1 VSGGLRVGLVCPY
14 SFDTR
19 GGVQSHVVGL
29 ARFLRAA
36 GHEARILAPG
46 VPAADMGVDSHTFT
60 SAGGA
65 VAVPYNGSVARV
77 SFGPTSAARVRRW
90 LRDGNFDVVHI
101 HEPVAPS
108 ISLLTLW
115 ATQVPIVG
123 TFHAATPRSRSMQLA
138 GDVLRT
144 LINKVAFR
152 IAVSESARGVVG
164 QYLGKD
170 ATVIP
175 NGFHFTEFAD
185 RHHLVRTGRRWRGGA
200 RPRLTFLGRADER
213 RKGLSVL
220 IDALPLIMTHHPDLD
235 VAIAGDGGGRLPKSC
250 RKLGALTD
258 QAKARLL
265 RTTDVFV
272 APQLERESFG
282 IVLLEA
288 MAASAAVVASDLDP
302 FLDLLRP
309 AGTDP
314 LGQIFPRG
322 DSKALAEA
330 TLTVLSKPDDD
341 RTERARQASRRY
353 DWAAIGP
360 EIVDAYRIA
369 HTAQSGRSDSA
380 ALAGSA
386 TLSDNRRVLARRGR
400 ESLRSAS
407 ISCTDP
413 RWPASV
419 GRS

>member
-1 VSGGLRVGLVCPY
+1 VSGRLRVGLVCPY

-19 GGVQSHVVGL
+19 GGVQSHVAGL
-29 ARFLRAA
+29 ARFLQAA
-36 GHEARILAPG
+36 GHQAQILAPG
-46 VPAADMGVDSHTFT
+46 EPAADMGVDSHSFT
-60 SAGGA
+60 SAGA
-65 VAVPYNGSVARV
+65 TVAVPYNGSVARV
-77 SFGPTSAARVRRW
+77 NFGLASAARVRRW

-108 ISLLTLW
+108 ISLLALW
-115 ATQVPIVG
+115 ATQAPVVA

-138 GDVLRT
+138 GDLFRT
-144 LINKVAFR
+144 SINKVACR
-152 IAVSESARGVVG
+152 IAVSESARGVVV

-175 NGFHFTEFAD
+175 NGFHFTEFAGRRD
-185 RHHLVRTGRRWRGGA
+185 RVGTGRRWRGGA

-220 IDALPLIMTHHPDLD
+220 IDALPLIMTHFPDLD
-235 VAIAGDGGGRLPKSC
+235 VAIAGDGGGRLPIGC
-250 RKLGALTD
+250 RRLGALTD

-288 MAASAAVVASDLDP
+288 MASSAAVVASDLDP
-302 FLDLLRP
+302 FLDLLMP
-309 AGTDP
+309 PGTDP

-330 TLTVLSKPDDD
+330 TVTVLSKPDAV

-360 EIVDAYRIA
+360 EIVDAYRVA
-369 HTAQSGRSDSA
+369 HAAQNGRSDSEPL
-380 ALAGSA
+380 ALST
-386 TLSDNRRVLARRGR
+386 TLSEAGRVLARRGTD
-400 ESLRSAS
+400 SLRSAS
-407 ISCTDP
+407 TSRTD
-413 RWPASV
+413 ASLTNSV
-419 GRS
+419 GRT

>member
-1 VSGGLRVGLVCPY
+1 VSGRLRVGLVCPY
-14 SFDTR
+14 SFETR

-29 ARFLRAA
+29 ARFLQAV
-36 GHEARILAPG
+36 GHEAHILAPG
-46 VPAADMGVDSHTFT
+46 EPAADMGVDSQTFT
-60 SAGGA
+60 SAGAA

-77 SFGPTSAARVRRW
+77 NFGAASAARVRRW

-101 HEPVAPS
+101 HEPVVPS
-108 ISLLTLW
+108 ISLLALW
-115 ATQVPIVG
+115 ATQAPVVG
-123 TFHAATPRSRSMQLA
+123 TFHAATPRSRLMQLA
-138 GDVLRT
+138 GDVFST

-175 NGFHFTEFAD
+175 NGFHFTEFAERRD
-185 RHHLVRTGRRWRGGA
+185 LVRSSRRWRGGA

-250 RKLGALTD
+250 RKLGTLTD

-265 RTTDVFV
+265 RATDVFV

-302 FLDLLRP
+302 FLDLLQP
-309 AGTDP
+309 QGTDP

-360 EIVDAYRIA
+360 EIVDAYRTA
-369 HTAQSGRSDSA
+369 HTAQDGRSDSA
-380 ALAGSA
+380 PLAGSA
-386 TLSDNRRVLARRGR
+386 TLSDTRRVLARRGR
-400 ESLRSAS
+400 DSLRSAS